1 MSSPAIC
8 GSIDLPMRPAVPI
21 LAASL
26 LIPFAVLTA
35 HAQAPVGEVYSS
47 DAAVHGSVQMAAG
60 GMQVMSGSQVAAGAR
75 PATMKL
81 ARGGSIRICPNTIVT
96 VSSSMSGRSLL
107 YSVSKGDIEF
117 HFDLSSEGDAVQ
129 TPDFRIQF
137 IGPGHFDL
145 AMCANER
152 GELRLRGKNS
162 SAAIIVSE
170 MLGDGVYQAPAGS
183 SLDFHG
189 GSVRDV
195 TPPDGT
201 ICGCAEPPPLPQEQ
215 QRVTE
220 VAKQEPPP
228 PSPPVQQ
235 ELPPETHVQIEAPFI
250 FHGDEPNADL
260 FYTVAKMGTDKKL
273 TLQLAPTVLPPKKA
287 PSAEI
292 KTVAL
297 ESPPKKESRG
307 FFKRIGSFFGKIFGS

>member
-1 MSSPAIC
+1 
-8 GSIDLPMRPAVPI
+8 MRRAVPI
-21 LAASL
+21 FAASL
-26 LIPFAVLTA
+26 LIPFATLTA

-47 DAAVHGSVQMAAG
+47 DASVHGSVTMVGA

-75 PATMKL
+75 PATL
-81 ARGGSIRICPNTIVT
+81 RLSRGGLVRICPNTV
-96 VSSSMSGRSLL
+96 VSVASSMSGRSLL
-107 YSVSKGDIEF
+107 YSVSKGEIEF
-117 HFDLSSEGDAVQ
+117 HFDLSSDGDAVQ
-129 TPDFRIQF
+129 TPDYRIQF

-145 AMCANER
+145 AMCANDR

-162 SAAIIVSE
+162 NAAIIVTE

-195 TPPDGT
+195 TPSDGT
-201 ICGCAEPPPLPQEQ
+201 LCGCADPPPLPQEQ

-228 PSPPVQQ
+228 TPPTQQ

-250 FHGDEPNADL
+250 FQADEPNADI
-260 FYTVAKMGTDKKL
+260 FYTVAKMGIDKTL
-273 TLQLAPTVLPPKKA
+273 TLKLAPTVIPPSKRTPPVEVKTVAMDQPPKKA
-287 PSAEI
+287 S
-292 KTVAL
+292 K
-297 ESPPKKESRG
+297 G
-307 FFKRIGSFFGKIFGS
+307 FFKRIGSFFGKIFGG

>member
-1 MSSPAIC
+1 
-8 GSIDLPMRPAVPI
+8 MRCAVPI
-21 LAASL
+21 FAASL
-26 LIPFAVLTA
+26 LIPFATLKA
-35 HAQAPVGEVYSS
+35 HAQAPVGEVFSS
-47 DAAVHGSVQMAAG
+47 DVAVHGSVTLAGG

-81 ARGGSIRICPNTIVT
+81 ARGGQIRICPNTIVT
-96 VSSSMSGRSLL
+96 VASSMSGRSIL
-107 YSVSKGDIEF
+107 YSLSKGDIEF

-162 SAAIIVSE
+162 NAAIIVSE

-195 TPPDGT
+195 TQPDGT
-201 ICGCAEPPPLPQEQ
+201 LCGCADPPPLPQEQ

-228 PSPPVQQ
+228 PPVKE

-250 FHGDEPNADL
+250 YRGDEPDAET
-260 FYTVAKMGTDKKL
+260 FYTVAKMGTDKTL
-273 TLQLAPTVLPPKKA
+273 TLKLAPTVLPPSKKT
-287 PSAEI
+287 PPAEI

-297 ESPPKKESRG
+297 ERPKKESRG
-307 FFKRIGSFFGKIFGS
+307 FFRKIGSFFGKIFGG

>member
-1 MSSPAIC
+1 
-8 GSIDLPMRPAVPI
+8 MRRAVPI
-21 LAASL
+21 FAASL
-26 LIPFAVLTA
+26 LIPFATFQA
-35 HAQAPVGEVYSS
+35 HAQAPVGEVYST
-47 DAAVHGSVQMAAG
+47 DASVHGSVQLAG
-60 GMQVMSGSQVAAGAR
+60 SGMQVMSGSQVAAGAR

-96 VSSSMSGRSLL
+96 VSSSISGRSLL
-107 YSVSKGDIEF
+107 YSIGKGEIEF

-129 TPDFRIQF
+129 TPDYRVQF

-145 AMCANER
+145 AMCANDR

-162 SAAIIVSE
+162 SAAIIISE

-201 ICGCAEPPPLPQEQ
+201 ICGCADPPPLPQEQ
-215 QRVTE
+215 QRTTE
-220 VAKQEPPP
+220 VAKEEPPP
-228 PSPPVQQ
+228 PPPAQ
-235 ELPPETHVQIEAPFI
+235 ELPPETHVQIDAPFI
-250 FHGDEPNADL
+250 YRGDEPNADV

-273 TLQLAPTVLPPKKA
+273 TLRFAPTVLPPKTQPA
-287 PSAEI
+287 PEI
-292 KTVAL
+292 KTVAM
-297 ESPPKKESRG
+297 EHPAKKESKG
-307 FFKRIGSFFGKIFGS
+307 FFKKLGSFFGKIFGG